1 MKKQKTFQTNKQ
13 NIHGQET
20 YTKRKCSNGK
30 GSSAGRKNGGV
41 GRKLDL
47 QKGMKGSRN
56 GLTTLRE
63 IFLLPTS
70 PQECR
75 WCKIS

>member
-1 MKKQKTFQTNKQ
+1 MF
-13 NIHGQET
+13 
-20 YTKRKCSNGK
+20 SGK

-41 GRKLDL
+41 GRKLDV
-47 QKGMKGSRN
+47 QKDMKGSRN
-56 GLTTLRE
+56 GLTTPRG
-63 IFLLPTS
+63 IFLLPAS